1 MALGANYDAAQQA
14 VDTFFGQTATW
25 VGGDVTFACTRE
37 QVPRKDVEDLVSV
50 YDAGNPGNADIW
62 RVMCSSASF
71 NAGAGPFPR
80 EGDSLTWDDGGIS
93 ALKVWR
99 IVDAGAPPIAGV
111 IGPIYY
117 LAYRKGAPDAV
128 TADGVGGT
136 RPYIQMP
143 ENALA
148 ES

>member
-1 MALGANYDAAQQA
+1 MGYGSDYDAALQT
-14 VDTFFGQTATW
+14 VDSFFGQTSTW
-25 VGGDVTFACTRE
+25 VTGKVTFPCTRE
-37 QVPRKDVEDLVSV
+37 QVPRKEVEELIAD

-62 RVMCSSASF
+62 RVECSSASF
-71 NAGAGPFPR
+71 NGGAGPFPR
-80 EGDSLTWDDGGIS
+80 EGDELTWDDGGIS

-99 IVDAGAPPIAGV
+99 IVDAGAPPVAGV

-117 LAYRKGAPDAV
+117 LVYRQGVPDDI
-128 TADGVGGT
+128 TADGAGGA

-148 ES
+148 GS